1 MDTVNLP
8 SWLDI
13 IIRSFAMLIILF
25 FLAKLLGKKQ
35 VSQLTLFEYVV
46 GITFGSIAAEISTG
60 LERNLVQG
68 LLSLFVWTLVPFGI
82 TMISLKNKKFRD
94 FIEGKPTVVIKDGKI
109 QEDNL
114 TKEKYSIDDLMEL
127 LRQKNAF
134 NIADVEFAILEA
146 SGDLN
151 VLLKREKQPLTPKDI
166 HLRVAGE
173 KEPHTVILEGK
184 ILDEPLGLTGYNRA
198 WLLTELEKLNVSL
211 ANVFIGQVDS
221 YGKLSVDIYDDKIQL
236 PQSQEKSL
244 LLATLKKCQ
253 ADLELFSIATQSVSA
268 KEMYER
274 NAERLTQMLRKAGPY
289 LKE

>member
-1 MDTVNLP
+1 VGELNLP

-13 IIRSFAMLIILF
+13 FIRSFAVLVILF

-46 GITFGSIAAEISTG
+46 GITFGSIAAELSTG
-60 LERNLVQG
+60 LERNFMLG
-68 LLSLFVWTLVPFGI
+68 LLSLLIWTIVPFGI
-82 TMISLKNKKFRD
+82 TLFSLKNKKFRD

-114 TKEKYSIDDLMEL
+114 TKEKYSVDDLMEL

-151 VLLKREKQPLTPKDI
+151 VMLKKEKQPLTPKDI
-166 HLRVAGE
+166 QLKVPQE

-184 ILDEPLGLTGYNRA
+184 ILDESLGFTGYNRA
-198 WLLTELEKLNVSL
+198 WLLTELEKLNVAL
-211 ANVFIGQVDS
+211 PNVFIGQVDP
-221 YGKLSVDIYDDKIQL
+221 YGKLSVDIYDDKIKL
-236 PQSQEKSL
+236 PQSQEKPL
-244 LLATLKKCQ
+244 LLATLRKCQ
-253 ADLELFSIATQSVSA
+253 ADLELFSLATESNPA
-268 KEMYER
+268 KQMYTR
-274 NAERLTQMLRKAGPY
+274 NAARLHKLIEKAKPF

>member
-60 LERNLVQG
+60 LERNFTQG
-68 LLSLFVWTLVPFGI
+68 LLSLLVWTLVPFGI

-94 FIEGKPTVVIKDGKI
+94 IIEGKPTVVIKDGKI

-114 TKEKYSIDDLMEL
+114 TKEKYSVDDLMEL

-151 VLLKREKQPLTPKDI
+151 VLLKRDKQPLTPKDI

-236 PQSQEKSL
+236 PQSQEKGL
-244 LLATLKKCQ
+244 QLATLKKCQ
-253 ADLELFSIATQSVSA
+253 ADLELFSLATQSVSA